1 MFNYLNKVFFNA
13 LEVITILSI
22 VGVMVTAFYEKYK
35 GYWKYY
41 MRSLVACI
49 GIFICYITA
58 WYVFY
63 QRGNYMVKYF
73 QNLLD
78 RLSDI
83 VDSMTPENIKV
94 PLLQYVLTLLQIA
107 IVVGICFLLLYWGV
121 SIVGD
126 VTTLAA
132 RGMVA

>member
-1 MFNYLNKVFFNA
+1 
-13 LEVITILSI
+13 
-22 VGVMVTAFYEKYK
+22 
-35 GYWKYY
+35 
-41 MRSLVACI
+41 
-49 GIFICYITA
+49 
-58 WYVFY
+58 
-63 QRGNYMVKYF
+63 MVKYF

>member
-1 MFNYLNKVFFNA
+1 
-13 LEVITILSI
+13 
-22 VGVMVTAFYEKYK
+22 
-35 GYWKYY
+35 
-41 MRSLVACI
+41 
-49 GIFICYITA
+49 
-58 WYVFY
+58 
-63 QRGNYMVKYF
+63 MVKYF

-83 VDSMTPENIKV
+83 VDNMTPENIKV

>member
-1 MFNYLNKVFFNA
+1 
-13 LEVITILSI
+13 
-22 VGVMVTAFYEKYK
+22 
-35 GYWKYY
+35 
-41 MRSLVACI
+41 
-49 GIFICYITA
+49 
-58 WYVFY
+58 
-63 QRGNYMVKYF
+63 MVKYF

-107 IVVGICFLLLYWGV
+107 IVVGICFLLLYWGI

-132 RGMVA
+132 RGMIV

>member
-63 QRGNYMVKYF
+63 
-73 QNLLD
+73 
-78 RLSDI
+78 
-83 VDSMTPENIKV
+83 
-94 PLLQYVLTLLQIA
+94 
-107 IVVGICFLLLYWGV
+107 
-121 SIVGD
+121 
-126 VTTLAA
+126 
-132 RGMVA
+132 

>member
-1 MFNYLNKVFFNA
+1 
-13 LEVITILSI
+13 
-22 VGVMVTAFYEKYK
+22 
-35 GYWKYY
+35 
-41 MRSLVACI
+41 
-49 GIFICYITA
+49 
-58 WYVFY
+58 
-63 QRGNYMVKYF
+63 MVKYF
-73 QNLLD
+73 RDLLD

-94 PLLQYVLTLLQIA
+94 PLLQYVLTLMQIA

-132 RGMVA
+132 RGMIA

>member
-1 MFNYLNKVFFNA
+1 
-13 LEVITILSI
+13 
-22 VGVMVTAFYEKYK
+22 
-35 GYWKYY
+35 
-41 MRSLVACI
+41 
-49 GIFICYITA
+49 
-58 WYVFY
+58 
-63 QRGNYMVKYF
+63 MVKYF

-94 PLLQYVLTLLQIA
+94 PLLQYVLTLMQIA

-132 RGMVA
+132 RGMIA